1 MGHGLPVAVRE
12 QMSDNGVVGQGADVE
27 LLQRAWDAMAQGDL
41 SVLEDALAPDAQWRG
56 EQDGPWI
63 CESREAILEVM
74 GRNLATGLS
83 GEIEQ
88 TIQDGPRVLVAFR
101 PARPRN
107 DDRPLDDGLAWVVV
121 TMRDGQIVELKGCAD
136 RAAAV
141 TYAQTGE
148 APAKAG

>member
-1 MGHGLPVAVRE
+1 
-12 QMSDNGVVGQGADVE
+12 MSDNDVMSEDADVE

-41 SVLEDALAPDAQWRG
+41 SVLEGALAPDAQWRG
-56 EQDGPWI
+56 IQDGPWI
-63 CESREAILEVM
+63 CKNREAILEVM
-74 GRNLATGLS
+74 GPNLATGLS
-83 GEIEQ
+83 GKIEQ
-88 TIQDGPRVLVAFR
+88 TIQDGPHVLVAFR

-141 TYAQTGE
+141 AYAQTGE